1 MGFVNNNLLLFL
13 NNNLNSLYVLDS
25 SYKMTSQIYSFFE
38 KLKSIN
44 DYDDYIRN
52 FPIYNVKNFKP
63 ITKLKFNNK
72 SFSTLKIKTC
82 VSNNFDILSNN
93 LIKNVL
99 PTKSETDNYLNDK
112 ELIEFTTSLQNIILD
127 DNINKNLL
135 ELNGSKI
142 KTDYDYLFNILNND
156 NIPMYDESKNSNQME
171 YCLIYYIALYL
182 FVNNNTS
189 FYTNL
194 INLINSENKL
204 NNNLLN
210 IEFDTFINNLSK
222 DSVFISNISNFISQ
236 KIFDIFQPSE
246 LFLDNM
252 ETLVQESVISNFPN
266 MFSEYLK
273 TVDTQ
278 QKFSKLYLK
287 YFRNSLAYS
296 IYTKQIKDH
305 YIFEYFKNDYESNR
319 TTELDFYFS
328 DDSITQLINNY
339 MTINNLKQYLMP
351 IYLYKNE
358 VYKFLNS
365 ISRFVQLYSDEKLLT
380 FDEYLNNSFLKLNTN
395 NNINN
400 ILNNIDSNKLYNYYN
415 ELNYN
420 KLFEENQLTTFISF
434 IFFKDLLKDFFNSD
448 LFTNFIIDS
457 LEKINKNLHYDRW
470 ITYNYNWY
478 KNIELIRHYLMSY
491 FINNLCFLNNESY
504 ENKIFPNFITTLDDN
519 ITSILN
525 SQNFFQHSPESI
537 EQCIEQL
544 VNNDT
549 LKINIYNINTRILD
563 ASIKKQVYFQV
574 LSSFID

>member
-156 NIPMYDESKNSNQME
+156 NTPIYDESKNSNQME

>member
-156 NIPMYDESKNSNQME
+156 NIPIYDESKNSNQME